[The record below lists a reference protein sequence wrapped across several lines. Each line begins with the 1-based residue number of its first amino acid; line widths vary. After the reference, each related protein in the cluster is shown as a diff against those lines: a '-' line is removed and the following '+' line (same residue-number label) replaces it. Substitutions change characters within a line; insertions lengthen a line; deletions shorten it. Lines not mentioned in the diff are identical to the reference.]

1 MYRVGAVRA
10 LNGSAVNSVIPFT
23 RRVYY
28 GNMPG
33 IGSGTGTGTGTDP
46 YGNSVLIIEKLILL
60 MNKIQSELMNYIN
73 ILKGDLSL
81 LPTVMNQSEVL
92 NLSNTFYSLKVPILN
107 KTVYEE
113 YRVFVTNFIT
123 SFNNINTF
131 VLNCKEK
138 SILLDETLKKASILD
153 DVNKLT
159 EYINNIKKNIGLF
172 NTEVSVTKA
181 LIKEP
186 YNTYIQLYGV
196 PDKLLWE
203 PDRLAYVNNLLN
215 LNI

>member
-1 MYRVGAVRA
+1 MYKNGSRA
-10 LNGSAVNSVIPFT
+10 LNGSAINSVIPFT
-23 RRVYY
+23 RRVYD
-28 GNMPG
+28 GNIPG
-33 IGSGTGTGTGTDP
+33 FVTGSSSSN
-46 YGNSVLIIEKLILL
+46 NSNIIIEKLILL
-60 MNKIQSELMNYIN
+60 MNKIQLELMNYIN

-81 LPTVMNQSEVL
+81 LPTVMNQNEVL
-92 NLSNTFYSLKVPILN
+92 NLSNTFYSLKVPNLN
-107 KTVYEE
+107 NTIYEE
-113 YRVFVTNFIT
+113 YRIFVTNFIT

-138 SILLDETLKKASILD
+138 ALLLDETLKKASILD
-153 DVNKLT
+153 DVNKLN
-159 EYINNIKKNIGLF
+159 EYINNLKKNIGLF

-203 PDRLAYVNNLLN
+203 PDKLAYVNTLLN